1 MAKSKAQQ
9 AAEAKEAAQEALK
22 LVEQEAKLRER
33 MNSGYD
39 EYIKA
44 VREAH
49 ALQETLL
56 ANKKIEEGVRKK
68 IKAIEDGILKVSDE
82 ELAAEKEKLKILEK
96 QNKLIGKQVDLY
108 KQAAKEANIGA
119 MALGK
124 SLKGIKDV
132 AMSLPG
138 LVKGAFGQIKGLG
151 IFEMDKAMKQTAL
164 SMGVLSKESG
174 GMRTTITNVA
184 KQTTMIGV
192 NLAKVAKLQEDYSA
206 NLGRNVLLNEKGL
219 KAMAQMSVVTGL
231 GAEGTAQMAADM
243 DVVGLSAERT
253 GEFVNQTLK
262 SSHKMGVNST
272 KVMKNLAGNFKML
285 NKYHFKDG
293 VRGLAKMAQLVT
305 RLGVDME
312 TASGFADKLWN
323 VEGAVEMS
331 AQLNVMGGA
340 WAKMADPFHLMY
352 MARNDM
358 AGLTEEIANAAKES
372 VSFNATTGEFDMS
385 TEGMHK
391 LKIIA
396 EQTGLAYEDL
406 VKMGKNAKKFEKIES
421 QINFSV
427 GGGEEGKAMKDF
439 ITSKSMMNK
448 KGEATIMLDGK
459 ERLVKSLT
467 EADKTLIKA
476 KIAQEEDMQ
485 KRAEQSRTFD
495 EQLTYFIDQLKV
507 YLLPM
512 LEGINKMMPK
522 LDGLVDKFNAK
533 GGWGEKIEAFAKT
546 IGDLIGAVGGWIIEH
561 PKLTAAIIGFTKAM
575 PLIMGGIKLLGGI
588 WDTIKWFKNGIALGE
603 GFNTVASAGGGGGSG
618 MDMDIGGLTGKGGR
632 FRNMKAAWKM
642 AGRGGK
648 GFMGKAFSAAK
659 GFMGKTGM
667 ANGQAIGRTAST
679 ASKATKGLGML
690 GKTGNI
696 LGKGARLTG
705 NLLGKAAPF
714 LNVAG
719 VLKDQFDF
727 FADEKTR
734 STGAAGWL
742 ESLGGS
748 GMSLI
753 DWIPGVNQLTEAIGL
768 GINNM
773 ETDNLANARAIYRSN
788 HPKAPTIIPNATLI
802 NDIRKNPQKYNSEI
816 VEDIEDVTPQDVQ
829 DGIAKPGRGPFTIT
843 DKFGKMAK
851 THAKDGL
858 EVGPHVGGSSVGGKV
873 KHEFGDINISGTI
886 RLETPGNSLSVE
898 IANNQSFRRQITRMV
913 QEEAVKQMGMGKPKG

>member
-1 MAKSKAQQ
+1 MAKKTQQQQ
-9 AAEAKEAAQEALK
+9 AEEAREAAREALK
-22 LVEQEAKLRER
+22 LVQEEAKIRER

-39 EYIKA
+39 SYITA
-44 VREAH
+44 VKEAH
-49 ALQETLL
+49 ALQETLV
-56 ANKKIEEGVRKK
+56 ANQKIEAEIQKVINSKK
-68 IKAIEDGILKVSDE
+68 RDGKDLTKE
-82 ELAAEKEKLKILEK
+82 ELAAEIEKLNIIQK
-96 QNKLIGKQVDLY
+96 QNKLLGKQVALY
-108 KQAAKEANIGA
+108 KQAAKEANVGA

-124 SLKGIKDV
+124 SLKGLKDV
-132 AMSLPG
+132 VTSLPG
-138 LVKGAFGQIKGLG
+138 VVDKAFTKIKGFG

-192 NLAKVAKLQEDYSA
+192 GLAKVAKLQEDYSY

-253 GEFVNQTLK
+253 GQFVNETLK
-262 SSHKMGVNST
+262 SSHKMGVNAT

-293 VRGLAKMAQLVT
+293 VKGLAKMAELVT

-312 TASGFADKLWN
+312 AASGFADKLWN

-340 WAKMADPFHLMY
+340 WAKMSDPFHLMY

-372 VSFNATTGEFDMS
+372 VTFNNATGEFDMS

-406 VKMGKNAKKFEKIES
+406 VTMGKNAKKFEKIES
-421 QINFSV
+421 QLTFSV

-439 ITSKSMMNK
+439 ITSKAMLNK
-448 KGEATIMLDGK
+448 KGEATIMIDGK

-467 EADKTLIKA
+467 EADKSLIKA
-476 KIAQEEDMQ
+476 QIAQEEDMQ

-495 EQLTYFIDQLKV
+495 EQLTYFIDQLKI

-512 LEGINKMMPK
+512 LTGINKMMPK
-522 LDGLVDKFNAK
+522 LDSLVGKFNEK

-603 GFNTVASAGGGGGSG
+603 GFNTVASAGGGGGSMVDNA
-618 MDMDIGGLTGKGGR
+618 MDMAGNGK
-632 FRNMKAAWKM
+632 
-642 AGRGGK
+642 GK
-648 GFMGKAFSAAK
+648 GFSF
-659 GFMGKTGM
+659 
-667 ANGQAIGRTAST
+667 GRTM
-679 ASKATKGLGML
+679 KALKGGFKQGGVKGALKAG
-690 GKTGNI
+690 GKS
-696 LGKGARLTG
+696 LFRQGKGAMKIAGSALKSGGGTALKG
-705 NLLGKAAPF
+705 LKTVGKFAGKFAKILAP
-714 LNVAG
+714 LE

-727 FADEKTR
+727 FSDEKTR
-734 STGAAGWL
+734 STGASGWL

-748 GMSLI
+748 GMSLL
-753 DWIPGVNQLTEAIGL
+753 DGL
-768 GINNM
+768 GGEWNPIKWATNASGLSIKNM
-773 ETDNLANARAIYRSN
+773 QTDNVANARAIYRKN
-788 HPKAPTIIPNATLI
+788 HPDAPTAIPNHVLVK
-802 NDIRKNPQKYNSEI
+802 DIKTNPENYNSEI
-816 VEDIEDVTPQDVQ
+816 VEDVQDVE
-829 DGIAKPGRGPFTIT
+829 DGVAKPGRGPFTIT
-843 DKFGKMAK
+843 DKFGAMAK
-851 THAKDGL
+851 THEKDGL
-858 EVGPHVGGSSVGGKV
+858 YAGPDAGSSRGGTI
-873 KHEFGDINISGTI
+873 KHEFGNLNISGTI
-886 RLETPGNSLSVE
+886 RLESPGGKALDID
-898 IANNQSFRRQITRMV
+898 IANDQHFRRHITRMV
-913 QEEAVKQMGMGKPKG
+913 QEETKKQFNLGKPVG